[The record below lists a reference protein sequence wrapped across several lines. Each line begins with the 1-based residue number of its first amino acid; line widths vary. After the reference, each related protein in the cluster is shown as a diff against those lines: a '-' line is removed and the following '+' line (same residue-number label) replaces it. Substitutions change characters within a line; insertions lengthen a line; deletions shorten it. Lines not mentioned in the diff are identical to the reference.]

1 MHPWSRTSAVELMLL
16 FDSPSWQRPL
26 WVRFRLKLRINMLS
40 QLRLRLRLLFILRLA
55 AAAAAAVVAA
65 AGRVAAL
72 WMKRPIRERRE
83 ERSCWQATQLQLSMV
98 HLST

>member
-1 MHPWSRTSAVELMLL
+1 MHPWSRTSAVKLMLL

-26 WVRFRLKLRINMLS
+26 WVRFRLRLRINMLS
-40 QLRLRLRLLFILRLA
+40 QLRLRLRLLFILRMA
-55 AAAAAAVVAA
+55 AAAAAVAA
-65 AGRVAAL
+65 AGRVAPL
-72 WMKRPIRERRE
+72 WMKRPIRERQE

>member
-1 MHPWSRTSAVELMLL
+1 
-16 FDSPSWQRPL
+16 
-26 WVRFRLKLRINMLS
+26 MLS
-40 QLRLRLRLLFILRLA
+40 QLRLRLRLLFILRLAA